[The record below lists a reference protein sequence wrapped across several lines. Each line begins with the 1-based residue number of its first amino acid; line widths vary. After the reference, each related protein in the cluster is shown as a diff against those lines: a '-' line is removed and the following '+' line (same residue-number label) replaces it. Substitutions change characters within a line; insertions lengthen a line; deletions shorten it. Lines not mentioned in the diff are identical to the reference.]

1 MGKSNEQIATGIIYL
16 HEVNKLLLHTILGLA
31 HMCIHHGTVHLCVS
45 VLYIC
50 AAACMHT
57 CVRVCVLCVLLE
69 HATRVVWAGA
79 CVVCVCAGV
88 CGCVWVYV
96 CVVCVCYYI
105 NRRRELQ
112 FMT

>member
-31 HMCIHHGTVHLCVS
+31 HMCIHHGTVHLCIS

-50 AAACMHT
+50 AAVCMHT

-69 HATRVVWAGA
+69 HATRVVRAGA
-79 CVVCVCAGV
+79 CVVCV
-88 CGCVWVYV
+88 
-96 CVVCVCYYI
+96 VVCVGACA
-105 NRRRELQ
+105 LCCVCVCVLL
-112 FMT
+112 